1 MIRLRREVVVTDD
14 ELLAFWRE
22 KRGNPYLTMATARK
36 LDSLDKK
43 YDYLEPDGQRNLRRA
58 AAVR

>member
-1 MIRLRREVVVTDD
+1 LRREVVVTDD
-14 ELLAFWRE
+14 ELLVFYRE

-43 YDYLEPDGQRNLRRA
+43 YGYLKEGRDER
-58 AAVR
+58 